1 MTESIAPKPIQEI
14 RINPIGGEQVVV
26 STARSL
32 RPKEKE
38 QPAPFDSRSYVQ
50 ECPFCKGNEDK
61 TPPAIAAIPDKD
73 WKIRLI
79 PNKFPLLDVNQAD
92 SDVIFGMQQVLAGF
106 GIHELFVDN
115 PHHGIRV
122 HEMSEEHLSLL
133 FTAYRT
139 RAGEIFAISR
149 NIRSIL
155 VFKNF
160 GPASGGSIA
169 HTHSQILGLP
179 VVPTRIEAE
188 LLRGQVHE
196 QKYSRCLFC
205 SLINEALTFQASF
218 ANLETGQVERKI
230 EIGQYVVERGKHFV
244 AIKPFAS
251 RYEWEVIILP
261 LRHEADFLHLP
272 DEHLADL
279 SRVFRRTMARL
290 HAIITGMQ
298 YNFFIH
304 SLPHGRQ
311 YEGLESSYHWHMEI
325 IPRTNVP
332 TGFELSSGLYTIGI
346 SPEHAAEQL
355 RNVKLEN

>member
-1 MTESIAPKPIQEI
+1 MTGPIPSKSIQEI

-38 QPAPFDSRSYVQ
+38 QPAPFDSRPYVQ

-61 TPPAIAAIPDKD
+61 TPPAIATIPGRD
-73 WKIRLI
+73 WQIRLI
-79 PNKFPLLDVNQAD
+79 PNKFPLLDMNQAD
-92 SDVIFGMQQVLAGF
+92 SDVVFGMQQVMAGF

-115 PHHGIRV
+115 TSHGIRV
-122 HEMSEEHLSLL
+122 HEMTVEHLSLL
-133 FTAYRT
+133 FSTYRN
-139 RAGEIFAISR
+139 RSREIFSLSS
-149 NIRSIL
+149 NIRSVL

-179 VVPTRIEAE
+179 VVPTRVEAE
-188 LLRGQVHE
+188 ILRGQAHE
-196 QKYSRCLFC
+196 QKFGCCLFC
-205 SLINEALTFQASF
+205 SLVNEALTFQASF
-218 ANLETGQVERKI
+218 ANLETGQVERSI
-230 EIGQYVVERGKHFV
+230 EIGQYVVERGDHFV

-261 LRHEADFLHLP
+261 LQHEADFTRVPDSHL
-272 DEHLADL
+272 EDL
-279 SRVFRRTMARL
+279 GRVFKRTMARL
-290 HAIITGMQ
+290 HSVIGGMQ

-304 SLPHGRQ
+304 SLPHAKQ
-311 YEGLESSYHWHMEI
+311 YEGSESSYHWHMEI

-346 SPEHAAEQL
+346 SPEQAAKQL
-355 RNVKLEN
+355 RDFVIED